1 MSNNKK
7 LFSII
12 IPVYKVEECIRAA
25 LDSVFSQ
32 GIDESIYEVII
43 VNDGT
48 PDNSMQIVEEFRQKH
63 NNVIIINKENG
74 GVSSA
79 RNEGIK
85 RAQGKYIA
93 FVDADDYLSTG
104 SLDKIMSC
112 IDDVQSE
119 VVILKSFK
127 DGANNEVYKW
137 NNLFKDGEEYCGVN
151 IIGSG
156 YFRGSACGC
165 IFSKDFLNKKNILFA
180 DGVANGEDTIFMSL
194 CMMYATKVRFVDVN
208 MYNVVEREGSAS
220 RSYTIDR
227 IVKMTKG
234 LEYIQD
240 YINNNESKLSPAQL
254 GILNYLK
261 YDKISGIT
269 IQAINIKKLIYNDL
283 INQTKI
289 KSYLPVKIKNLPMS
303 KLKVIIL
310 NTSYKLFYLMVKIK
324 NDK

>member
-1 MSNNKK
+1 
-7 LFSII
+7 
-12 IPVYKVEECIRAA
+12 
-25 LDSVFSQ
+25 
-32 GIDESIYEVII
+32 
-43 VNDGT
+43 
-48 PDNSMQIVEEFRQKH
+48 
-63 NNVIIINKENG
+63 
-74 GVSSA
+74 
-79 RNEGIK
+79 
-85 RAQGKYIA
+85 
-93 FVDADDYLSTG
+93 
-104 SLDKIMSC
+104 
-112 IDDVQSE
+112 
-119 VVILKSFK
+119 
-127 DGANNEVYKW
+127 
-137 NNLFKDGEEYCGVN
+137 
-151 IIGSG
+151 
-156 YFRGSACGC
+156 
-165 IFSKDFLNKKNILFA
+165 
-180 DGVANGEDTIFMSL
+180 
-194 CMMYATKVRFVDVN
+194 

-269 IQAINIKKLIYNDL
+269 IQAINIKKFIYNDL

-289 KSYLPVKIKNLPMS
+289 KSYLPVKIKNLPMN